1 MSSEILAVLE
11 YMEREKGID
20 RQTMIPVIA
29 TSIKTAAEKGI
40 NSGQELKVEINP
52 KTGVLKAWALTTV
65 VDPVSDP
72 KTEITLTKAR
82 KIRAEAQIGDTI
94 EREIDPAYLGRIA
107 AQTARQ
113 AIMQRIREFEKERIY
128 DAYKD
133 QIGDIVSGV
142 VRRRERGILIV
153 DLGKAEAILPNRESI
168 PGENYSPGE
177 RIRCLLLSIENT
189 NRGPELILSRTSP
202 QFVKRLFEVE
212 VAEIADGTVTIQSVA
227 REPSYRTKICV
238 HSKDPKVDP
247 VGACVGARGV
257 RVKTV
262 VRELGGE
269 KVDVIDY
276 HSDPVKLL
284 EAALRPTVP
293 QNVHVDE
300 ANRRIHFE
308 VDERGLANAIGKR
321 GQNARLTSKLI
332 GWKLN
337 IAEAKK
343 QNISFD
349 QRLQR
354 AIAVLRHVGIEA
366 DLAKRL
372 VSVGFTSVDAF
383 EGVAVNDLKA
393 ASQCTEDQAQHIL
406 KKIAEFQDSSG
417 AATPLAQ

>member
-20 RQTMIPVIA
+20 RKAMIPVIA
-29 TSIKTAAEKGI
+29 NSIKGAAERGV
-40 NSGQELKVEINP
+40 NSGQELKVEIDA
-52 KTGVLKAWALTTV
+52 KTGILKAWALMIV

-72 KTEITLTKAR
+72 KTEISLTNAR
-82 KIRAEAQIGDTI
+82 AINSEAQIGDTI
-94 EREIDPAYLGRIA
+94 EKEIDPAYLGRIA

-142 VRRRERGILIV
+142 VRRRERGALIV

-168 PGENYSPGE
+168 PGENYSSGE
-177 RIRCLLLSIENT
+177 RIRCLLLAIDNT
-189 NRGPELILSRTSP
+189 NRGPELILSRTSIK
-202 QFVKRLFEVE
+202 FVKRLFEVE
-212 VAEIADGTVTIQSVA
+212 VAEIADGTVTIESIA

-247 VGACVGARGV
+247 VGACVGARGT
-257 RVKTV
+257 RVKTI

-269 KVDVIDY
+269 KIDIINY
-276 HSDPVKLL
+276 HSDPIKLL
-284 EAALRPTVP
+284 EAALKPSVP
-293 QNVHVDE
+293 QNVRVDE
-300 ANRRIHFE
+300 ENRRIHFE
-308 VDERGLANAIGKR
+308 VDEKDLSIAIGKR

-337 IAEAKK
+337 IGEAKK

-349 QRLQR
+349 QRLEK
-354 AIAVLRHVGIEA
+354 ATATLRQVGVEA
-366 DLAKRL
+366 QLAKRL
-372 VSVGFTSVDAF
+372 VSAGFTSVDAF
-383 EGVAVNDLKA
+383 EGVAVNDLKIA
-393 ASQCTEDQAQHIL
+393 AQCTEEEAEGIL
-406 KKIAEFQDSSG
+406 KKIAEFQASSG
-417 AATPLAQ
+417 VAASPQ